1 MGRDIRSKNLA
12 MLKLQASEFILSKD
26 ATTGDDACAYSII
39 DNTLLVSVLC
49 DGVGSA
55 ARGGTA
61 ARQCV
66 KFFIDQFKNRPRA
79 WDIPKTMEVF
89 TRHINSL
96 LFKES
101 MTQYGKIELLT
112 TLTLA
117 IIEGETLYTLNL
129 GDSRI
134 YLLKHTG
141 DFSQL
146 SHDHTMD
153 DEHLSHVLTS
163 ACGLSENID
172 PMITTTTIEV
182 GDTLV
187 LCSDGV
193 YNLLE
198 HSAFKDLIQKGLGST
213 TIIHSAAQTCNP
225 KERDDMSL
233 QIFHIESLDP
243 LHAIKNKPLPIPES
257 LHEGQII
264 DGYTLISAMMEHRRI
279 WKVHKDAQ
287 YCVMKFPLNDDE
299 EALDAFVRE
308 AWYAKQISHKAFPHA
323 WVPEERS
330 MRYYLMELVEGV
342 NLTEYLKKRPLSVDN
357 AIELGK
363 FLHRAEA
370 HLLHLGLVHGDIK
383 PENILVYQREGEAGV
398 HYKMVDFGSIVEI
411 FSQNSRAGTPSF
423 IAPERF
429 SGSVINESSEI
440 FSIGVTLYWA
450 LTAHFPYGEIEPFQT
465 PVFKTPKRPSK
476 LNSNIPMWLDS
487 LIMRSIALSPDHR
500 YRHYS
505 ELFYDLKDPEKVKPY
520 FCIST
525 PLIERSPV
533 TFYKIGFIILLL
545 FEIFTFYLYVTK

>member
-1 MGRDIRSKNLA
+1 
-12 MLKLQASEFILSKD
+12 MLQLQSSEFILSKD
-26 ATTGDDACAYSII
+26 ATTGDDACAYNII

-61 ARQCV
+61 ARQTV

-112 TLTLA
+112 TLCLA

-134 YLLKHTG
+134 YLLKHDG
-141 DFSQL
+141 EFRRL
-146 SHDHTMD
+146 STDHTMD

-172 PMITTTTIEV
+172 PIITITAIEA

-193 YNLLE
+193 YNLLDE
-198 HSAFKDLIQKGLGST
+198 SAFSVLIQKGLGSS
-213 TIIHSAAQTCNP
+213 TIIQSVAQTCDP
-225 KERDDMSL
+225 KNRDDMSL

-243 LHAIKNKPLPIPES
+243 LHALKNTPLPIPETLS
-257 LHEGQII
+257 EGQII
-264 DGYTLISAMMEHRRI
+264 DGYTLLSPMMEHRRI
-279 WKVHKDAQ
+279 WKVLKDAEF
-287 YCVMKFPLNDDE
+287 YVMKFPLNEDE
-299 EALDAFVRE
+299 DSLDAFVRE

-323 WVPEERS
+323 WIPEDRS
-330 MRYYLMELVEGV
+330 MRYYLMELVEGAS
-342 NLTEYLKKRPLSVDN
+342 LKEYLKNRTLSVDN
-357 AIELGK
+357 TIELGK

-383 PENILVYQREGEAGV
+383 PDNILVYQREGEAGV
-398 HYKMVDFGSIVEI
+398 HFKMVDFGSIVEI
-411 FSQNSRAGTPSF
+411 FSLNNRAGTPSF

-429 SGSVINESSEI
+429 SGSVINESTEI

-450 LTAHFPYGEIEPFQT
+450 LTGKFPYGEIEPFQT
-465 PVFKTPKRPSK
+465 PTFKETKRPSQINK
-476 LNSNIPMWLDS
+476 NIPLWLDS
-487 LIMRSIALSPDHR
+487 VIMRSIALSPEQR
-500 YRHYS
+500 YTHYS
-505 ELFYDLKDPEKVKPY
+505 ELFYDLKSPEKVKPF
-520 FCIST
+520 FCKTI

-533 TFYKIGFIILLL
+533 TFYKIGFFLALVL
-545 FEIFTFYLYVTK
+545 DVWMFVLYVSK